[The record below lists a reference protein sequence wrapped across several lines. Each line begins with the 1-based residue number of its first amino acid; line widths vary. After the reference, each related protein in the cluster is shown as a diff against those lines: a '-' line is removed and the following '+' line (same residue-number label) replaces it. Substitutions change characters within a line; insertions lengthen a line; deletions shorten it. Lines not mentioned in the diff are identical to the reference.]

1 MILLMYYLWVWMM
14 SIASF
19 SKMKQTID
27 VLFSMCL
34 SIFLLILSFSWRNS
48 DRLFFLILE
57 YRCSSLCVWWQK
69 VRWGGCCTIVQIF
82 SNVYQWSLVYCS
94 FRFCKKKVCS
104 CVDVRS
110 LCPTAFFNALLLV
123 SINLSLKPAIQGD
136 NFTMN
141 VHLIPSLAIYDVTD
155 SSVMTLFHA
164 SSTVVFDNMNCEA

>member
-1 MILLMYYLWVWMM
+1 MFDDRKCDGVVVVPSFKSSPTFTNGLLLLYY
-14 SIASF
+14 
-19 SKMKQTID
+19 
-27 VLFSMCL
+27 
-34 SIFLLILSFSWRNS
+34 
-48 DRLFFLILE
+48 
-57 YRCSSLCVWWQK
+57 Y
-69 VRWGGCCTIVQIF
+69 
-82 SNVYQWSLVYCS
+82 S

-123 SINLSLKPAIQGD
+123 PINLSLKPAIQGD